1 MNAGCLFTNGKLV
14 LAGYQPNKST
24 KKISGLGGK
33 QNNNEYLHH
42 TALRET
48 LEELLGQR
56 EYPMELLYEL
66 EHSLNPQ
73 NKYLHGDYY
82 ILVFSF
88 TDLEEFLQIT
98 KKYIESSKH
107 YETFPFTV
115 SDLIFN
121 RTYTEKDE
129 VQQLCLLPVAHN
141 ILIDKYFQKD
151 IRIYIE
157 SKNP

>member
-1 MNAGCLFTNGKLV
+1 MNAGCLFTDRKV
-14 LAGYQPNKST
+14 ILAGYQPNKST

-33 QNNNEYLHH
+33 AKTEEYLHH

-56 EYPMELLYEL
+56 EYPMELLYDL

-98 KKYIESSKH
+98 KKYISISEYYK
-107 YETFPFTV
+107 TFPVTV
-115 SDLIFN
+115 SDLLFN
-121 RTYTEKDE
+121 RIYTEKNE
-129 VQQLCLLPVAHN
+129 VQQLCLLPVAQN
-141 ILIDKYFQKD
+141 IIIDKYFQKD
-151 IRIYIE
+151 I
-157 SKNP
+157 NLFL